1 MPRVIG
7 VRFERSGKVFY
18 FDPGD
23 LELGLMDRVV
33 VETDSGPETATVA
46 IAPEQMVYIEVKG
59 PLKPVL
65 RKASEEGTQ
74 GNPPPDLRRVLLTGR
89 HVTGPK
95 RLYSRLRKSRI
106 PQ

>member
-23 LELGLMDRVV
+23 LEVGLMDRVV
-33 VETDSGPETATVA
+33 VETDDGPETATVA

-65 RKASEEGTQ
+65 RKASEDSEES
-74 GNPPPDLRRVLLTGR
+74 
-89 HVTGPK
+89 K
-95 RLYSRLRKSRI
+95 ESAS
-106 PQ
+106 

>member
-65 RKASEEGTQ
+65 RKASEE
-74 GNPPPDLRRVLLTGR
+74 D
-89 HVTGPK
+89 
-95 RLYSRLRKSRI
+95 SRESAS
-106 PQ
+106 

>member
-1 MPRVIG
+1 MARVIG

-23 LELGLMDRVV
+23 LELGLMERVV

-65 RKASEEGTQ
+65 RKASSEEEQPGKPAEGTQ
-74 GNPPPDLRRVLLTGR
+74 ARSL
-89 HVTGPK
+89 
-95 RLYSRLRKSRI
+95 SI
-106 PQ
+106 PIPILCQVD

>member
-23 LELGLMDRVV
+23 LEVGLMDQVV
-33 VETDSGPETATVA
+33 VETDGPGPETATVA

-65 RKASEEGTQ
+65 RKAEEEEES
-74 GNPPPDLRRVLLTGR
+74 
-89 HVTGPK
+89 K
-95 RLYSRLRKSRI
+95 ESAS
-106 PQ
+106 